1 MEIFIVMSSIAVT
14 ACFIAFCLIQP
25 EIKITFKKEII
36 TKDLTEHPA
45 PVVFDPTSI
54 LEEETDAERDK
65 VNKILG
71 QDVESILSAVNGV
84 LSGDAKGANSFGKD
98 LYNDIPGNDN

>member
-1 MEIFIVMSSIAVT
+1 MEIFVVMASISVT
-14 ACFIAFCLIQP
+14 SCFIAFCLIQP
-25 EIKITFKKEII
+25 EIKITFKKEIT

-45 PVVFDPTSI
+45 PVVFDPASI
-54 LEEETDAERDK
+54 LQEEEDAASDK

-84 LSGDAKGANSFGKD
+84 LSGDVKGDKSFGKD